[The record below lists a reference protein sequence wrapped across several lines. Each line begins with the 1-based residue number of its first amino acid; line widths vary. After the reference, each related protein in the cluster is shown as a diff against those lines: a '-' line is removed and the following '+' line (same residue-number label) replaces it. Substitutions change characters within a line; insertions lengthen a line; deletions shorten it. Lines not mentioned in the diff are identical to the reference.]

1 MDKNKTMN
9 NEEYPDLRFPDIRD
23 AKIDQLLSLV
33 SKQSQTI
40 ESMQSSIKWMQSKL
54 LSIEKTVDYIK
65 RWH

>member
-1 MDKNKTMN
+1 MN

-33 SKQSQTI
+33 SKQSEII
-40 ESMQSSIKWMQSKL
+40 EDMQSRIEWMQSKL
-54 LSIEKTVDYIK
+54 ISIEESVDYIK